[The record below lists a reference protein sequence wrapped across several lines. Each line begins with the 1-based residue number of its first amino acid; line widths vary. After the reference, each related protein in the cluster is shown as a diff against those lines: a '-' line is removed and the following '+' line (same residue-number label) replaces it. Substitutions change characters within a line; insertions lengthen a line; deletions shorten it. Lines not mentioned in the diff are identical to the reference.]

1 MATREGVWEPSA
13 VCWRSYIESP
23 SRFALLGTPERQS
36 LCESHRQRRWR
47 SCPCRLRLNATGS
60 PIDHY
65 RTKKV
70 YIRGLSWPHDGSLNR
85 GDALEVSRVDARRLL
100 RPPPRAAFHP
110 HGVLTPPRAGA
121 TAGRGRAAPHG
132 PCHHNTFLSITA
144 TIALSAEGG

>member
-1 MATREGVWEPSA
+1 MDTRRGGNLTQAAQAAGRRQLALRVGGGFWAAGA
-13 VCWRSYIESP
+13 V
-23 SRFALLGTPERQS
+23 GG
-36 LCESHRQRRWR
+36 
-47 SCPCRLRLNATGS
+47 SCTSRLRLNATGS

-65 RTKKV
+65 RIKTV

-144 TIALSAEGG
+144 TIAL